1 MARTR
6 KSEETLPKEKKV
18 ILELLDQVKTG
29 EVAPNEA
36 HLIWDKIYGYKETYI
51 KNINSQSW
59 NAFIGGVFED
69 LIYYILKNYIV
80 QLSQQRV

>member
-18 ILELLDQVKTG
+18 ILELLNQVRTG

-36 HLIWDKIYGYKETYI
+36 HIIWDKIY
-51 KNINSQSW
+51 SH
-59 NAFIGGVFED
+59 
-69 LIYYILKNYIV
+69 
-80 QLSQQRV
+80 